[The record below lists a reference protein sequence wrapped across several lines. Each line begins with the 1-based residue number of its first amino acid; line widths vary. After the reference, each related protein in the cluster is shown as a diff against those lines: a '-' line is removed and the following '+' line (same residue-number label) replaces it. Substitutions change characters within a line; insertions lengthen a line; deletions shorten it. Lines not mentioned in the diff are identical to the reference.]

1 MVREIL
7 LHPAKPMA
15 WIRGGSRQ
23 GLEEFYYILL
33 NLWLGSIAVWIRD
46 CHVAMLLHASRF
58 AEMLGMGMSQA
69 AILLHSSHFAEMID
83 MGISQAAMR
92 LHASR
97 FTEMLD
103 IGMSQA
109 AMVLHVSRFAEMLDM
124 RMSQAEMLIVCTG
137 VPS

>member
-46 CHVAMLLHASRF
+46 GHVAMLLHASRF
-58 AEMLGMGMSQA
+58 TEMLDRGMSQA
-69 AILLHSSHFAEMID
+69 AML
-83 MGISQAAMR
+83 

-97 FTEMLD
+97 FVEMLD

-109 AMVLHVSRFAEMLDM
+109 
-124 RMSQAEMLIVCTG
+124 EMLIVCPG